1 MQMKIS
7 VVIPAH
13 NRPDLLL
20 EAVESIAAQT
30 HLNWEA
36 VIVDDG
42 SSPAIPLDQL
52 KVHLGRNAIFLRHDK
67 PCGVAC
73 AKNAGIKAATGE
85 IITLLDDDDLLAPT
99 ALEKIDEAFT
109 SRPDLDC
116 LFLAVEPFGP
126 YAKNPAENR
135 KKAIDKILQRV
146 CPTESNGLYLFD
158 DNLFSELLYSVP
170 IDFQRPAARRG
181 AWNIVGGFDES
192 GLFSESSWAI
202 KASTMC
208 KIALTKEPLTYW
220 RIHGNNFGWP
230 SGLDHDQA
238 VLRQIDNGLESAQAL
253 MRHFRR
259 KQEEATDQ
267 VKRIESHL
275 AENYFTKANFL
286 RDKSKWLGLQTLLRS
301 ILLSPQFKHFK
312 LLLRYFLPSTNSKS
326 KSTGT

>member
-1 MQMKIS
+1 MKIS
-7 VVIPAH
+7 VVIPAY
-13 NRPDLLL
+13 NRPDFLL
-20 EAVESIAAQT
+20 EAIGSIAAQT
-30 HLNWEA
+30 HLNWEV

-52 KVHLGRNAIFLRHDK
+52 KSHLGGNAIFLRHDK
-67 PCGVAC
+67 SRGVAC

-85 IITLLDDDDLLAPT
+85 IITLLDDDDLLAPS
-99 ALEKIDEAFT
+99 ALKKIAEAFT

-116 LFLAVEPFGP
+116 LFLGVEPFGP
-126 YAKNPAENR
+126 YATNPAKNR
-135 KKAIDKILQRV
+135 KKVIDKIIQRV
-146 CPTESNGLYLFD
+146 CATESNGLYFFD

-230 SGLDHDQA
+230 SDVDHDQA
-238 VLRQIDNGLESAQAL
+238 VLRQIDNDLESAQAL
-253 MRHFRR
+253 VSHFYQ
-259 KQEEATDQ
+259 KQVEVTSQ
-267 VKRIESHL
+267 VKRLETRL
-275 AENYFTKANFL
+275 AESCFNKAYFLQGKNKL
-286 RDKSKWLGLQTLLRS
+286 LGLKTLLRS
-301 ILLSPQFKHFK
+301 ILLSPQAKHFK
-312 LLLRYFLPSTNSKS
+312 LLLRYFLPSTKSKS